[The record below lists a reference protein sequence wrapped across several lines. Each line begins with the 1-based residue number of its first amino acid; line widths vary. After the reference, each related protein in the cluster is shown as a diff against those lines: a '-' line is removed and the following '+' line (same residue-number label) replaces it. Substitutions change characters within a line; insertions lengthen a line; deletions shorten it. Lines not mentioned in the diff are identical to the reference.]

1 MTSAPNSATTWPSVT
16 VTVLTWNGDLYL
28 DALLGAVAG
37 QDYPGSFDVLVIDS
51 GSTDDT
57 LAIVGRYPSVRLQE
71 IPNAEFGHGRT
82 RNLAAELATGE
93 IVAYLTHDAVPA
105 SPTWLREL
113 VLPMADDARIAAVF
127 GRQTAREGAPPA
139 LKYDIRRVF
148 DRQGPRTGITV
159 TWDAG
164 RPISPHELAN
174 AGFYSDAN
182 SAARRAVL
190 TGAVP
195 YRDVDYAEDQ
205 LFGRD
210 LFANGLR
217 KAYAPLALVEH
228 SNDTTLRTFGGRV
241 AADLRGLRSIGTEI
255 APVSRFH
262 AFKQWVKWVG
272 ADSAYILI
280 DPDYNAWHKIRWL
293 LVNPWFHAAKWDAYR
308 RASRAP
314 LE

>member
-1 MTSAPNSATTWPSVT
+1 MKLKPRSPTTWPGVT
-16 VTVLTWNGDLYL
+16 VTVLTWNGQQYL
-28 DALLGAVAG
+28 DALLSAVVG

-57 LAIVGRYPSVRLQE
+57 LGIVARYPSVRLHE

-82 RNLAAELATGE
+82 RNLAAELSTGE
-93 IVAYLTHDAVPA
+93 VVAYLTHDSVPA

-113 VLPMADDARIAAVF
+113 VLPMADDRRIAAVL
-127 GRQTAREGAPPA
+127 GRQTARAGAPPA

-148 DRQGPRTGITV
+148 DRLGPETGITV
-159 TWDAG
+159 TWDTG
-164 RPISPHELAN
+164 RPISPGELAV
-174 AGFYSDAN
+174 ATFYSDAN

-190 TGAVP
+190 TKRVP
-195 YRDVDYAEDQ
+195 YREVDYAEDQ

-210 LFANGLR
+210 LFTRGLR
-217 KAYAPLALVEH
+217 KGYAPHALVEH
-228 SNDTTLRTFGGRV
+228 SNDTTLRTFGSRI

-255 APVSRFH
+255 APVSRFA
-262 AFKQWVKWVG
+262 AFKQWVKWST
-272 ADSAYILI
+272 ADAADILL
-280 DPDYNAWHKIRWL
+280 DRDYSMWQKIRWL
-293 LVNPWFHAAKWDAYR
+293 LVNPWFQAAKWIAYR